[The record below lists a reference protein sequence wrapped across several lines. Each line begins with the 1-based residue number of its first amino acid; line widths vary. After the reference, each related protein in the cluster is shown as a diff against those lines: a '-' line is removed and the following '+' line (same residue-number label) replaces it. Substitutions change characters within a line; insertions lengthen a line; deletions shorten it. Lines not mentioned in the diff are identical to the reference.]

1 MFNAVKTMMFG
12 TGSDVQLELIA
23 AVPAGAAGPRPAL
36 LFVHGL
42 GHDVTCWHNWMR
54 TASEEGYAAYAISL
68 RGHGGSG
75 GSLRSARLKDYVE
88 DVLRAVEA
96 FDADELVL
104 VGHSLG
110 GLVVQRVLALQ
121 PAKVSAGVLVGSITA
136 GPAFGTVIS
145 VLRSHPLQ
153 AMRFLAGRSLR
164 LPPDMLFEQMGTEEA
179 AAISRSLCGES
190 PWVQY
195 QLLFHLPSRVK
206 FEYPLLS
213 VCSKHDRMVPVR
225 SARATARR
233 YGADVRELAGI
244 GHDMM
249 LDGGWEQPWSVISDW
264 LKALRSRRSPMKG
277 GKEGEWR
284 DVITIA

>member
-1 MFNAVKTMMFG
+1 MFG
-12 TGSDVQLELIA
+12 SGSNVQLELLA
-23 AVPAGAAGPRPAL
+23 SGPAGGIRPRFAL

-42 GHDVTCWHNWMR
+42 GHDATCWRNWMD
-54 TASEEGYAAYAISL
+54 TASEEGYAAYAVSL

-75 GSLRSARLKDYVE
+75 GILPSARLKDYVE
-88 DVLRAVEA
+88 DVLRAVQTV
-96 FDADELVL
+96 DADELVL

-121 PAKVSAGVLVGSITA
+121 PAKVSAGVLVGSITS

-145 VLRSHPLQ
+145 VLRSHPWQ

-164 LPPDMLFEQMGTEEA
+164 LPPDMLFERMGREVA
-179 AAISRSLCGES
+179 AEISRSLCGES

-195 QLLFHLPSRVK
+195 QLLFHLPSKVK
-206 FEYPLLS
+206 SEYPLLS
-213 VCSKHDRMVPVR
+213 VYSKHDRMVPVR
-225 SARATARR
+225 SARATARH

-249 LDGGWEQPWSVISDW
+249 LDGGWEKPWRVISDW
-264 LKALRSRRSPMKG
+264 LKAPRVEAVSRKARQIG
-277 GKEGEWR
+277 
-284 DVITIA
+284 

>member
-1 MFNAVKTMMFG
+1 MMLDP
-12 TGSDVQLELIA
+12 GSNVQLEILA
-23 AVPAGAAGPRPAL
+23 SGPPGGIRPCSAL

-42 GHDVTCWHNWMR
+42 GHDATCWRNWMH
-54 TASEEGYAAYAISL
+54 TASEDGYAAYAVSL

-88 DVLRAVEA
+88 DVLRAVETV
-96 FDADELVL
+96 DADELVL

-121 PAKVSAGVLVGSITA
+121 PAKVSAGVLVGSITS
-136 GPAFGTVIS
+136 GPAFGTVFS
-145 VLRSHPLQ
+145 VLRSHPWQ
-153 AMRFLAGRSLR
+153 AMRFLAGLSLR
-164 LPPDMLFEQMGTEEA
+164 LPPVMLFERMGTEEA
-179 AAISRSLCGES
+179 AEISRSLCGES

-206 FEYPLLS
+206 SEYPLLS
-213 VCSKHDRMVPVR
+213 VYSKHDRMVPVR

-233 YGADVRELAGI
+233 YGADVQELAGI

-249 LDGGWEQPWSVISDW
+249 LDGGWEKPWSVISDW
-264 LKALRSRRSPMKG
+264 LKALRVEAISH
-277 GKEGEWR
+277 EGR
-284 DVITIA
+284 QSG

>member
-1 MFNAVKTMMFG
+1 MFG
-12 TGSDVQLELIA
+12 SGSNVQLELLA
-23 AVPAGAAGPRPAL
+23 SGPPGGIRPRFAL

-42 GHDVTCWHNWMR
+42 GHDATCWRNWMD
-54 TASEEGYAAYAISL
+54 TASEEGYAAYAVSL

-75 GSLRSARLKDYVE
+75 GILRSARLKDYVE
-88 DVLRAVEA
+88 DVLRAVQTV
-96 FDADELVL
+96 DADELVL

-121 PAKVSAGVLVGSITA
+121 PAKVSAGVLVGSITS

-145 VLRSHPLQ
+145 VLRSHPWQ

-164 LPPDMLFEQMGTEEA
+164 LPPDMLFERMGREVA
-179 AAISRSLCGES
+179 AEISRSLCGES

-195 QLLFHLPSRVK
+195 QLLFHLPSKVK
-206 FEYPLLS
+206 SEYPLLS
-213 VCSKHDRMVPVR
+213 VYSKHDRMVPVR
-225 SARATARR
+225 SARATGRH

-249 LDGGWEQPWSVISDW
+249 LDGGWEKPWSVISDW
-264 LKALRSRRSPMKG
+264 LKALRVEAISRKARQIG
-277 GKEGEWR
+277 
-284 DVITIA
+284 